1 MLLFLKAG
9 MKSMLELSGRLNKI
23 DNASLLAEE
32 CFLQHS
38 VNWEVEETKDVVL
51 RRESAKFDFVSSLV
65 GK

>member
-23 DNASLLAEE
+23 YNASLLAEE
-32 CFLQHS
+32 YFLQHS

-51 RRESAKFDFVSSLV
+51 GRESAKFDFVSSLV